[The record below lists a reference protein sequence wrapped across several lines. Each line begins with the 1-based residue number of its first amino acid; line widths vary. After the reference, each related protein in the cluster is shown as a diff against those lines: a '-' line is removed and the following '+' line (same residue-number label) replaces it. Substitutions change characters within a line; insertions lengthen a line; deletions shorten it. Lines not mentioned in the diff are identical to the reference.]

1 VLENPAIVNRVMTTW
16 CKLATLAAV
25 VVIVIGAN
33 ALAIEVNTNSSVRYQ
48 TIEGWGTSGVPPSGG
63 NTTAWLTA
71 YRNLG
76 LNILR
81 MKMDQY
87 VLVHPSGDQRIR
99 IPLSNDLQANIDL
112 FDFRA
117 TSTLVKQGETARWLS
132 ENALEPERARVVGSF
147 WTPPHWMKGP
157 TGRTQN
163 FVGITQNYPTPFTAG
178 EAAEVT
184 WLPDG
189 HGDSIGG
196 RLRTEDPVNLA
207 EYGQYAAA
215 WVKGFEQQ
223 WGVDFYALSLQN
235 ESTFENPFDSMVLNI
250 DQNGDTDFGQ
260 YALALDAVRAA
271 WQQHG
276 IDTKI
281 KGPHVA
287 QVGPTPQNPWSLL
300 AQNNYIE
307 AVKDAGDPT
316 LIDFLDFYNSNYY
329 MPFDESGVQATAGY
343 YRGKDAVDAPW
354 VFWAFAPG
362 VAQDNKPIWYSETG
376 GATSAWINGA
386 GGTVGNGAITVALK
400 MFNALVHSDA
410 SAYIYWQ
417 FTDGNNSNSTSHSLI
432 GASDLADPDESEK
445 YAAFKHFS
453 RYVRPG
459 AARIESTFTGGHASV
474 GGASQYD
481 TLHSVNV
488 SAFLHEEDQT
498 LTYVLLNMTDSPES
512 VTINLPNE
520 FTFEAFD
527 HFRSSEVERFEKL
540 ATLHVQNDLLSL
552 SLPRFSLVT
561 LVGSFLVAPE
571 LHGDYN
577 DDGKV
582 DAADYVVWRKN
593 DGTQSDYD
601 MWRANFGRN
610 DDNNSG
616 AGTYAAVPEPTIL
629 IMFVGAIIV
638 LSIANA
644 RQCHQLVHREENR
657 CKCASNCPQDAAP

>member
-1 VLENPAIVNRVMTTW
+1 MVGSQTDQRPNSNVLENPAIVNRVMTTW

-33 ALAIEVNTNSSVRYQ
+33 ASAIEVNTNSSVRYQ

-63 NTTAWLTA
+63 NTTAWLNA

-117 TSTLVKQGETARWLS
+117 TSTLVKLGETAQWLS
-132 ENALEPERARVVGSF
+132 ENALEPERARIVGSF

-250 DQNGDTDFGQ
+250 DQNGDTDYGQ
-260 YALALDAVRAA
+260 YARRAGRGSSRLAAARHRYQDQGPTCCPSGPDATKSLVIARAKQLHRSPEECRRSHADRLSRLLQQQLLHAVRRVRRAGNGRLLSRRRCRRRA
-271 WQQHG
+271 
-276 IDTKI
+276 
-281 KGPHVA
+281 
-287 QVGPTPQNPWSLL
+287 VG
-300 AQNNYIE
+300 
-307 AVKDAGDPT
+307 V
-316 LIDFLDFYNSNYY
+316 LDF
-329 MPFDESGVQATAGY
+329 V
-343 YRGKDAVDAPW
+343 
-354 VFWAFAPG
+354 PG

-417 FTDGNNSNSTSHSLI
+417 FTDGNNLNSTTHSLI
-432 GASDLADPDESEK
+432 GASDLADPDASEK

-459 AARIESTFTGGHASV
+459 AVRIESTFTGGQASV

-498 LTYVLLNMTDSPES
+498 LTYVLLNMTDSSES
-512 VTINLPNE
+512 ITINLPNE

-527 HFRSSEVERFEKL
+527 QFRSSEVERFEELPTLL
-540 ATLHVQNDLLSL
+540 AQNDQLSL
-552 SLPRFSLVT
+552 SLPRYSLVT
-561 LVGSFLVAPE
+561 LVGTFLEAPE

-577 DDGKV
+577 HDGKV

-593 DGTQSDYD
+593 DGAQSDYD
-601 MWRANFGRN
+601 MWRANFGQT

-616 AGTYAAVPEPTIL
+616 AGTYAAIPEPTIL
-629 IMFVGAIIV
+629 ILFVGAIVV

-644 RQCHQLVHREENR
+644 R
-657 CKCASNCPQDAAP
+657 